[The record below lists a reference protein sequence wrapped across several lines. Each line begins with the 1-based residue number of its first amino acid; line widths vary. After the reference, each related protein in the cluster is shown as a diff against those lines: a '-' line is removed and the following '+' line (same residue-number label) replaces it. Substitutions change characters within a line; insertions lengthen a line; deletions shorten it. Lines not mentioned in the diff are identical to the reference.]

1 VASTELVG
9 GAALHR
15 TPDPGESLT
24 RPLPLRSRDADSFRD
39 ACLVCL
45 HPAGPL
51 AGARYPLG
59 KEAVL
64 IGRSADCRVRSP
76 DPSVSRRHARVELR
90 PGSRYHVVDLG
101 SSHGTFVNDVRVADA
116 PLDDGDYLR
125 VAGSVYR
132 FLAGGNVEADYHEE
146 LHRLTVLDP
155 LTGVHNRR
163 YLMEHLGRELVRT
176 ARYGRALTLIL
187 LDVDN
192 FKQLHEKYG
201 LVVADRLLGT
211 LCVRVSPLVRE
222 EDLLA
227 RYAGEEFALVL
238 PECDAEQA
246 ATVAARVRQAVA
258 AAPFLLD
265 GTPDSIAL
273 TVSLGVGVTPGGEV
287 LTPDDLIARAEAK
300 LREAE
305 AAGPNRVVI

>member
-1 VASTELVG
+1 VD
-9 GAALHR
+9 AA
-15 TPDPGESLT
+15 
-24 RPLPLRSRDADSFRD
+24 RD

-59 KEAVL
+59 KDAVM

-90 PGSRYHVVDLG
+90 PGNRYHVVDLG

-125 VAGSVYR
+125 AAGSVYR

-176 ARYGRALTLIL
+176 ARYGRALALLL
-187 LDVDN
+187 LDIDN
-192 FKQLHEKYG
+192 FKHLHEKYG
-201 LVVADRLLGT
+201 LVVTDRLLGA

-227 RYAGEEFALVL
+227 RYGGEEFALVL

-287 LTPDDLIARAEAK
+287 LTPADLIARAEAK

-305 AAGPNRVVI
+305 AAGPNRVIV